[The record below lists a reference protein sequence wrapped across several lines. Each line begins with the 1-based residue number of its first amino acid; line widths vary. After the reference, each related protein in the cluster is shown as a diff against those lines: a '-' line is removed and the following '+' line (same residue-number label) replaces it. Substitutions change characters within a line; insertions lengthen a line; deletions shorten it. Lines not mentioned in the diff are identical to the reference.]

1 MIDVSYLFAPDAKDS
16 VKDKFCGDQ
25 FTLRNRSDSMR
36 KLSEALQTSKDK
48 KIRRHLSVQDFYH
61 FYLYF
66 KEVMPVMKHLS

>member
-1 MIDVSYLFAPDAKDS
+1 
-16 VKDKFCGDQ
+16 
-25 FTLRNRSDSMR
+25 MR